1 MKVYLDNGATSYPKP
16 QSVYNS
22 IYDYMTQVGSNV
34 GRGASSSSLKG
45 NQLIFEARE
54 AISSFFN
61 FDKIENVI
69 FTPNITYSLNTLIGG
84 CVQKGWHVITS
95 VMDHNST
102 LRPLHKLGKEGTI
115 ELDIIDADANGF
127 IKLDELKSKIKS
139 NTKLIVLSHAS
150 NVVGSIQ
157 PLKEVGSI
165 CKDNNIFFI
174 IDSAQSA
181 GCINVDFKDL
191 NCSALA
197 FTGHKSLF
205 GPQGTGG
212 FLINDELNEICLPLI
227 EGGTGS
233 ASSDVYQPT
242 FMPDKFESGTMNAPG
257 IAGLLAGIKFIE
269 NEGLTTIKEHEDYLA
284 KKFIDGLLNINSIN
298 LYGSKETFN
307 RTPSISVNSSK
318 IDNSELGFLLDSEY
332 GIITRTGLH
341 CAPLAHKAVGSYP
354 NGSLRFSLGYF
365 NDDKDIDYTL
375 SALNKILSKLK

>member
-341 CAPLAHKAVGSYP
+341 CAPLAHKSVGSYP

-365 NDDKDIDYTL
+365 NDEKDIDYTL

>member
-365 NDDKDIDYTL
+365 NDEKDIDYTL

>member
-102 LRPLHKLGKEGTI
+102 LRPLHKLEKEGTI

-365 NDDKDIDYTL
+365 NDEKDIDYTL